1 MKNYEFVRMW
11 ILFHLGYIKSTE
23 KASESDGINSSTL
36 IDVWRSLKVS
46 LVYEYPTILELWKLM
61 EDLQHGDL
69 IHIDE
74 DAILSKSH
82 LYITSNGLSFLINVL
97 NESKTNSDV
106 NKIKERLYELWAR
119 EARIKTPFAPFSLI
133 SKEAI
138 KEKLEK
144 YLKEIEYGKKQLN
157 KQKKEHD

>member
-11 ILFHLGYIKSTE
+11 ILFHLGYIKSAE
-23 KASESDGINSSTL
+23 KVTESDEINSSTL
-36 IDVWRSLKVS
+36 IDIWRGLKLS
-46 LVYEYPTILELWKLM
+46 LVYEYPTILELWKLL
-61 EDLQHGDL
+61 EDLQHADF

-97 NESKTNSDV
+97 KESKTNSDV
-106 NKIKERLYELWAR
+106 NKIQERLYELWAR
-119 EARIKTPFAPFSLI
+119 EARLKTPFAPINLI

-138 KEKLEK
+138 KARLEK
-144 YLKEIEYGKKQLN
+144 YLKEIELGKKS
-157 KQKKEHD
+157 K